1 MNRRRLLQLAATAS
15 LSARLLAQ
23 DPGRAAH
30 EDEDARR
37 VRAILAAA
45 RTFGKGGG
53 YDRSWG
59 GSGTPAE
66 IRHDG
71 ERILSKAKS
80 GTYCCGF
87 TFTVAMKVLEDAG
100 ALRGKSVEDVK
111 AFQKSWY
118 GATAETAETQCAL
131 AVQRLGVGR
140 EVELEDAMAGD
151 FIQIWRKSKK
161 PSGHSVLL
169 LGWVEAGEERLGL
182 TYLSSQGS
190 TDGIGVAVEYFADSG
205 VGGGRVDRER
215 TYAARLALP
224 R

>member
-15 LSARLLAQ
+15 LS
-23 DPGRAAH
+23 PGLVAMPPVAPS
-30 EDEDARR
+30 DGNEDAHR

-59 GSGTPAE
+59 GSGTPTE

-87 TFTVAMKVLEDAG
+87 TFTVAMKALEDAK

-111 AFQKSWY
+111 AFQKAWY
-118 GATAETAETQCAL
+118 GATAETAEKQCAL

-140 EVELEDAMAGD
+140 EVKLEDAMAGD
-151 FIQIWRKSKK
+151 FIQIWRKARK

-169 LGWVEAGEERLGL
+169 LGWVEAGKERLGL

-190 TDGIGVAVEYFADSG
+190 TDGIGVAVEYFSDSG
-205 VGGGRVDRER
+205 IEGGRVDRER
-215 TYAARLALP
+215 TYAARLAMT